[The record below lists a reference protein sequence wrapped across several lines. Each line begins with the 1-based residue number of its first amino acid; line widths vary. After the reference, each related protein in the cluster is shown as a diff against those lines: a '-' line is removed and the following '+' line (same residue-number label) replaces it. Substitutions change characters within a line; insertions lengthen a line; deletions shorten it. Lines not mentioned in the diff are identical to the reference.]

1 MQNMMAYASDFFGSR
16 TFRLLPLTNDC
27 PFNEAIYDT
36 NAKVLAIIS
45 KDKKEKPTMLPKLND
60 KGLTIPLKG
69 AGENALV
76 EERRILDMYFEYYM
90 DNADDI
96 KAFIREFVIN
106 PEHPAIEEAM
116 NRVEEA
122 PAEEPK
128 QEN

>member
-1 MQNMMAYASDFFGSR
+1 MMAYASDFFGSR
-16 TFRLLPLTNDC
+16 TFRLLPLTTDC

-69 AGENALV
+69 AGDNALV
-76 EERRILDMYFEYYM
+76 EERRILDMYFEYYL
-90 DNADDI
+90 DNAEDI
-96 KAFIREFVIN
+96 NAFIAQFVIN
-106 PEHPAIEEAM
+106 PEHSAIATAMTATAEEPQQ
-116 NRVEEA
+116 EA
-122 PAEEPK
+122 PA